1 MKQVNTKSELANA
14 IKAGEKHIICSGDAA
29 SALLKECARSFKSAP
44 SLKKHNRR
52 KMLLAVVICLASLA
66 AVPLTAGTSF
76 GIGTAIN
83 GGALAGVTSL
93 AGLGAITSGL
103 TIGSITMTTRELM
116 VICGTLLTNK
126 ALNRSYKIHFK
137 NGFVNIDA
145 EPTIK

>member
-1 MKQVNTKSELANA
+1 
-14 IKAGEKHIICSGDAA
+14 
-29 SALLKECARSFKSAP
+29 
-44 SLKKHNRR
+44 
-52 KMLLAVVICLASLA
+52 MLLAVVICLASLA